1 MEDSGQLSRHTWHA
15 GRFRRGAIFFEDNN
29 DDVQVGSP
37 RFDAATEAT
46 INHWSS
52 AIDLRGGL
60 GPDDPFEMSDKALST
75 SAPTSSALMPSTGRS
90 SESLSSSS
98 SDIVSATQTA
108 TTSKTS
114 TRACTPRR
122 RKQEQEKSQRYN
134 ARVQKQR
141 KIIAGLFEELQTT
154 LSRAL
159 DSSEVQHSSLF
170 ALELKQAL
178 AHRRPAPSVDSSA
191 KGTPRTDNER
201 KRANKLVH
209 RCNELEKLECVSLLA
224 GALLSQCDDASR
236 IFECQVDA
244 TNLAEEMVRWSL
256 VEVFR
261 SWNKEWLD
269 LEAMI
274 ERTRGE
280 VMYIKGDPLLML
292 LQCPLPR

>member
-1 MEDSGQLSRHTWHA
+1 MEDSGQLGRHTWHA
-15 GRFRRGAIFFEDNN
+15 GRFRRGAIFSEDNS
-29 DDVQVGSP
+29 DDVQVGSS
-37 RFDAATEAT
+37 RFDAAMEAPFE
-46 INHWSS
+46 HWSS

-60 GPDDPFEMSDKALST
+60 GPDDPFEMSNKVLST

-98 SDIVSATQTA
+98 SDIVGATQTA

-159 DSSEVQHSSLF
+159 DSSEVQHSLF

-178 AHRRPAPSVDSSA
+178 AHRRPAPTIDSSA

-201 KRANKLVH
+201 KRTNKLVH

-224 GALLSQCDDASR
+224 GALLSRCDDASR

-244 TNLAEEMVRWSL
+244 NNLAEEMVRWSL

-280 VMYIKGDPLLML
+280 VMYIKGDPLLRL
-292 LQCPLPR
+292 LQCPVPR